1 MRKIILLFC
10 TALAIMSCG
19 ASRSTL
25 GKHKEH
31 SPAQIYAEDINRTT
45 MRAWGMRTGTAA
57 MNLEAYAAAAARA
70 VLAENTSTLISRT
83 IKDLEGEDAVRS
95 IDLESSAKEVIKGS
109 RVVMSDRY
117 VNKDGSETC
126 YVAVEISL
134 DDILMNIRHAEAIK
148 EALSKASGDKIVD
161 VDSDKFAETLN
172 NSFNNIK
179 EESNFLD
186 VSLL

>member
-1 MRKIILLFC
+1 MRNIVLLLC
-10 TALAIMSCG
+10 TALTLISCG

-45 MRAWGMRTGTAA
+45 MRAWGMRTGTSA

-83 IKDLEGEDAVRS
+83 IKDMEGEDAVRS
-95 IDLESSAKEVIKGS
+95 IDFESSAKEVIKGS

-134 DDILMNIRHAEAIK
+134 DDILMNIRHAEAIM
-148 EALSKASGDKIVD
+148 EALSKASGSKVVD
-161 VDSDKFAETLN
+161 VDSDKFAETMKD
-172 NSFNNIK
+172 SFNHIK
-179 EESNFLD
+179 EENNFLD
-186 VSLL
+186 PSFL

>member
-31 SPAQIYAEDINRTT
+31 SPAQIYAEDINRTN

-83 IKDLEGEDAVRS
+83 IKDMEGEDAVSS

-117 VNKDGSETC
+117 VNKDGTETC

-148 EALSKASGDKIVD
+148 EALSKSSADKAVD
-161 VDSDKFAETLN
+161 VDSDRFAETMKK
-172 NSFNNIK
+172 SFSSIK
-179 EESNFLD
+179 EENNFLEP
-186 VSLL
+186 SFL

>member
-31 SPAQIYAEDINRTT
+31 SPAQIYAEDINRTN

-83 IKDLEGEDAVRS
+83 IKDYYHL
-95 IDLESSAKEVIKGS
+95 SSKQ
-109 RVVMSDRY
+109 
-117 VNKDGSETC
+117 N
-126 YVAVEISL
+126 
-134 DDILMNIRHAEAIK
+134 H
-148 EALSKASGDKIVD
+148 
-161 VDSDKFAETLN
+161 
-172 NSFNNIK
+172 
-179 EESNFLD
+179 
-186 VSLL
+186 LLKYCLGLQINEHQY

>member
-1 MRKIILLFC
+1 MRNIILLLC
-10 TALAIMSCG
+10 AALTLISCG

-25 GKHKEH
+25 GRHKEH
-31 SPAQIYAEDINRTT
+31 SPAQIYAKDINRTN

-83 IKDLEGEDAVRS
+83 IKDMEGEDAVSS
-95 IDLESSAKEVIKGS
+95 IDLESSSKEVIKGC

-134 DDILMNIRHAEAIK
+134 DDILMNIRRAEAIK
-148 EALSKASGDKIVD
+148 EALSKASGSKVVD
-161 VDSDKFAETLN
+161 VDSDKFAETLKK
-172 NSFNNIK
+172 SFSHIK
-179 EESNFLD
+179 EENNFLQPEF
-186 VSLL
+186 L